1 MVCFRPRFAGQQK
14 KKVGAKPA
22 PTPAVVEEE
31 EEDSLEDTDS
41 DLVRTLLSALVTG
54 HSLSSADDKLTD

>member
-14 KKVGAKPA
+14 KKVGTKPA
-22 PTPAVVEEE
+22 PTPAVMEE

-41 DLVRTLLSALVTG
+41 DLVCTLVSVLVTG

>member
-22 PTPAVVEEE
+22 PTPAVVE